1 MPFSASRGLAAALIL
16 ASTALPSLPAA
27 AHAIVL
33 FSTPARGDVLAGGS
47 APVLLRFNSRIDRP
61 RSLLSL
67 IAPDGTSVT
76 LPLDASANPD
86 SLVTRLAGLEPG
98 RYRLHWQVLGVDGR
112 IARGDIPFVVTP

>member
-76 LPLDASANPD
+76 LPLDASANAD

-98 RYRLHWQVLGVDGR
+98 RYRLHWRVLGVDGR